1 MHRPNNQV
9 RARSDIRLIALD
21 CDGVMF
27 ETVNANTAYYNDI
40 LAHFGRPPMTP
51 GQFAYT
57 QMSTA
62 DEAIAHL
69 FPDPEAFA
77 AAQRFRKKTGYDA
90 YIQHMEMDPDLLP
103 LLEKYSGVYLLTVVT
118 NRSDTMRK
126 VLIQHGIE
134 SYFDLVVT
142 AMDVPRPKPFPDPL
156 FKVMDHFSIGP
167 DEMIYVGDSAVDE
180 QAARAAG
187 VPLVACRNPF
197 LDGDFH
203 IQRLIELDHVL
214 SRSS

>member
-1 MHRPNNQV
+1 MIKNG
-9 RARSDIRLIALD
+9 IKLIALD

-51 GQFAYT
+51 EQFAYT
-57 QMSTA
+57 QMATA

-69 FPDPEAFA
+69 FSDPESFA
-77 AAQRFRKKTGYDA
+77 AAQAFRKKTGYDA
-90 YIQHMEMDPDLLP
+90 YIKHMDMDPDLLP
-103 LLEKYSGVYLLTVVT
+103 LLEKYTGVYLLTVVT

-126 VLIQHGIE
+126 VLARHGIE
-134 SYFDLVVT
+134 RYFDLVVT

-156 FKVMDHFSIGP
+156 LKVMDYFSLSP

-180 QAARAAG
+180 QAARAAR
-187 VPLVACRNPF
+187 VPLVACRNPG

-203 IQRLIELDHVL
+203 IQQLRELDHVL
-214 SRSS
+214 SRFS